1 MGYWS
6 SFINATGEA
15 QRQRG
20 NDIEQQVLLAKLREF
35 NDRKSLRDMD
45 AQYQIQELG
54 SKSQLLPVQT
64 QHDLMKAQYG
74 IDSIPQDQQVN
85 QMGNQVKSMQYDD
98 LIKNFPN
105 DANLKRLVMQSQIAK
120 NLGGGQV
127 NDKPVW
133 SAENGAWAMPPDA
146 QNPQGR
152 MVQPQGMGINK
163 KSPEYVFG
171 LKDLAKDQANE
182 AQLSKLEEAYNT
194 WKDLNSKVETGPI
207 TGMRPVSFN
216 PDFQQ
221 LQQLQSYLAMNN
233 FKPGQGQMSNMERGL
248 IKQSG
253 PNVIYDPETNKAI
266 IDIQLGGVQNLKD
279 KNAYREWY
287 LEKNGKLLGADKA
300 WNDYVE
306 KNPRFIKDPTS
317 GQIVPNPN
325 RKEWTDAFGVGGDT
339 QQQGAPAQS
348 GSAAKTI
355 VRTGTI
361 NGRKVNQYSDGS
373 VDYGD

>member
-1 MGYWS
+1 MNNIDYK
-6 SFINATGEA
+6 ALAEA
-15 QRQRG
+15 QRFMQGMAGDRIN
-20 NDIEQQVLLAKLREF
+20 NDMTLAKLREW
-35 NDRKSLRDMD
+35 NDRKALRDQQ
-45 AQYQIQELG
+45 AQFDTQDLQ
-54 SKSQLLPVQT
+54 SKLQLLPVQT

-74 IDSIPQDQQVN
+74 IDSMPQQQ
-85 QMGNQVKSMQYDD
+85 QLDILGNQAKAMQYDD

-105 DANLKRLVMQSQIAK
+105 DSNLKRLVMQSQVAK
-120 NLGGGQV
+120 NLNSGQPQA
-127 NDKPVW
+127 KPVW
-133 SAENGAWAMPPDA
+133 SAENGAWVTPPDA
-146 QNPQGR
+146 QNPTGQ
-152 MVQPQGMGINK
+152 VIQPQGMGVNK

-207 TGMRPVSFN
+207 TGRRPISFN

-266 IDIQLGGVQNLKD
+266 IDIQLGGVQNIKD

-300 WNDYVE
+300 WNQYIE
-306 KNPRFIKDPTS
+306 NNPRFIKDEN
-317 GQIVPNPN
+317 GQIVPNPK
-325 RKEWTDAFGVGGDT
+325 RVEWTDAFGVGGNDQSAPT
-339 QQQGAPAQS
+339 QGAPVQNS
-348 GSAAKTI
+348 QQGWGI
-355 VRTGTI
+355 Q
-361 NGRKVNQYSDGS
+361 KVQ
-373 VDYGD
+373 